1 MDYLKKH
8 SSLMPSLYYRW
19 SLNGKAR
26 EVKIRHGPFQI
37 QILKS
42 LSFENFEIAKYSKMK
57 SKICICVVFLNKD
70 TKWNWYLSG
79 HKEISSEV
87 CCRVQVIAECF
98 GHCPNLYQNPS
109 VRKQDCLP
117 SLVLVRRLLTADPWL
132 WSCNDLLTWIFQ

>member
-1 MDYLKKH
+1 MDYLKIH
-8 SSLMPSLYYRW
+8 FSLMPSLYYLW
-19 SLNGKAR
+19 CLNGKAR

-42 LSFENFEIAKYSKMK
+42 LSFENFEIAKYSIMK
-57 SKICICVVFLNKD
+57 SKICIFVVFLNKD
-70 TKWNWYLSG
+70 TKRNWYLSG

-109 VRKQDCLP
+109 IRKQDTACL
-117 SLVLVRRLLTADPWL
+117 A
-132 WSCNDLLTWIFQ
+132 WSVFVHFSTTLCWMQTRGYDLAMIF